1 MRVALVCIAKNEDH
15 YIKEWCDYHLK
26 LGFDQIFIYQNDWV
40 CDLEMENVTKLTM
53 NGPTKQMESYN
64 TFIKTYHQEFDWA
77 AFFDVDE
84 FLVLKKHNSVK
95 DFISDYSEYDAIGI
109 NWVFFGDNNITEL
122 ENNTSVLKRFTKRQK
137 GINSHI
143 KTILKMNDGV
153 FMSIHNP
160 IVPNEI
166 VDTNFN
172 KFSGPFNPNGDDN
185 IAQLNH
191 YFVKTKKEFIQKID
205 RGRPDITIK
214 RNISDFEPHNLNDID
229 DFSALN
235 FYIK

>member
-1 MRVALVCIAKNEDH
+1 
-15 YIKEWCDYHLK
+15 
-26 LGFDQIFIYQNDWV
+26 
-40 CDLEMENVTKLTM
+40 M
-53 NGPTKQMESYN
+53 NNGVIM
-64 TFIKTYHQEFDWA
+64 
-77 AFFDVDE
+77 
-84 FLVLKKHNSVK
+84 SV
-95 DFISDYSEYDAIGI
+95 
-109 NWVFFGDNNITEL
+109 
-122 ENNTSVLKRFTKRQK
+122 
-137 GINSHI
+137 
-143 KTILKMNDGV
+143 
-153 FMSIHNP
+153 HNP
-160 IVPNEI
+160 IEPNEI
-166 VDTNFN
+166 VDTIFN